1 MINLVDSQ
9 HRPQDITDIAENWSR
24 LTLQVPL
31 VEQELPSGAGTAY
44 PSGAPEFTSSF

>member
-24 LTLQVPL
+24 LTLGAI
-31 VEQELPSGAGTAY
+31 SGAGTAN
-44 PSGAPEFTSSF
+44 PSGAPEFTPNF